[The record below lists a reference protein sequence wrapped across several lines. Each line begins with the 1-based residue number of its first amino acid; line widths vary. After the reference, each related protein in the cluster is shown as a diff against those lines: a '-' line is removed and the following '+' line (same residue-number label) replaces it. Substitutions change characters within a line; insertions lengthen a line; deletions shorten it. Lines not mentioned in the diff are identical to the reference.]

1 MKDAAGRLNDARSP
15 RFARRRGGQIGTP
28 APRLRGGCAVID
40 PAGRA
45 HPAVCVVERTTN
57 AMRRGTMSDY
67 DALQRW
73 IYELRA
79 ELAGCRMS
87 RREREKAQT
96 ELAALVARAE
106 AARSSP

>member
-1 MKDAAGRLNDARSP
+1 
-15 RFARRRGGQIGTP
+15 
-28 APRLRGGCAVID
+28 
-40 PAGRA
+40 
-45 HPAVCVVERTTN
+45 
-57 AMRRGTMSDY
+57 MSDY

-87 RREREKAQT
+87 RREREKAQA

-106 AARSSP
+106 AARPSP